1 MQFDV
6 PEFSFS
12 EDFFVSHLSGSVR
25 ISRTPQGLLFQG
37 DFHGDT
43 VQECVRC
50 LDEYHQDIHTDFEEL
65 FAFTR
70 NNVTDSGLLVPE
82 DGQVDLAPLLRE
94 YLLLELP
101 IKPLC
106 QPDCKGL
113 CVICGANLNTTVC
126 EHAEAAASV

>member
-6 PEFSFS
+6 PEFTFS
-12 EDFFVSHLSGSVR
+12 EDFRVKNLTGTVR

-37 DFHGDT
+37 EFNGQT

-50 LDEYHQDIHTDFEEL
+50 LEEYDQSITAGFEEL

-70 NNVTDSGLLVPE
+70 DNITESGLLVPE
-82 DGQVDLAPLLRE
+82 DSQVDLAPLLRE

-106 QPDCKGL
+106 KTDCKGL
-113 CVICGANLNTTVC
+113 CVICGASLNTTVC
-126 EHAEAAASV
+126 EHAEAGTTA